1 MLFVRFTDV
10 PDTRI
15 QNYERLTFVE
25 AVIATHD
32 LHQACS
38 EEGTSCS
45 GDFRIFDQKDELL
58 YRGTFTFGTGGTY
71 PNLYHQVKD
80 RVQRIRTKKEENA
93 KKIWLL
99 DEIEIETP
107 DDYKRQSVT
116 SNPIVS
122 STYQSRLTR
131 LQRRLIYG
139 AATTGILFT
148 SLFTAAQWFID
159 KEAHAEQVTGGEQAW
174 LDAYEQALQGEEASL
189 IDLLERKVR
198 SEEEDALLVDL
209 YLAEGEDQKALELT
223 DDPILIET
231 KLDGLDLSGQEKL
244 ERLQDFQASY
254 PTDEGAF
261 DLAVL
266 KRDHETVAKTDDVEW
281 TAPRI
286 SAKVIAYLYLGD
298 IESAKEWTSK
308 TNDPTVQ
315 VKVDKYQ
322 DIAAT
327 INGLNDKLK
336 KTSSKDTSAR
346 EKIQAAIATEEVQ
359 LQTILYSD

>member
-15 QNYERLTFVE
+15 QNYERLTFAE
-25 AVIATHD
+25 AVVATHD
-32 LHQACS
+32 LHQARS
-38 EEGTSCS
+38 EEGTTCS
-45 GDFRIFDQKDELL
+45 GDFRLFDQKDELL
-58 YRGTFTFGTGGTY
+58 YRGTFTFGAEGTY

-80 RVQRIRTKKEENA
+80 RVQRIRTKKEDNA
-93 KKIWLL
+93 KKMWLL
-99 DEIEIETP
+99 DEIESETP
-107 DDYKRQSVT
+107 DDYKHHFIK

-159 KEAHAEQVTGGEQAW
+159 KEAYAEQVTGVEQTW
-174 LDAYEQALQGEEASL
+174 LDAYEEALQGEESSL
-189 IDLLERKVR
+189 IALLERKDR
-198 SEEEDALLVDL
+198 SEEEDVLLVDL
-209 YLAEGEDQKALELT
+209 YLAEGADQKALELT

-231 KLDGLDLSGQEKL
+231 KLAGLDLSGKEKL
-244 ERLQDFQASY
+244 ERLQDFQASH

-261 DLAVL
+261 DIATLE
-266 KRDHETVAKTDDVEW
+266 RDHETVTNTKDVEW
-281 TAPRI
+281 TAPRL
-286 SAKVIAYLYLGD
+286 SAKVTAYLSLGD
-298 IESAKEWTSK
+298 IQSANEWASK
-308 TNDPTVQ
+308 TNHPAVQ
-315 VKVDKYQ
+315 EKIDEYQ
-322 DIAAT
+322 NITAT
-327 INGLNDKLK
+327 IGELNEKLK

-346 EKIQAAIATEEVQ
+346 EKVQAAIAAEEVK

>member
-15 QNYERLTFVE
+15 QNYERLPFAE

-32 LHQACS
+32 LHQARS

-45 GDFRIFDQKDELL
+45 GDFRLFDQKDELL

-71 PNLYHQVKD
+71 TNLYHQVKD
-80 RVQRIRTKKEENA
+80 RVQRIRTKKEDNA
-93 KKIWLL
+93 KKMWLL
-99 DEIEIETP
+99 DEIEAETP
-107 DDYKRQSVT
+107 NDYKRQSVK
-116 SNPIVS
+116 PITTVS

-139 AATTGILFT
+139 AGAAGILFT
-148 SLFTAAQWFID
+148 SLFTATQWFID
-159 KEAHAEQVTGGEQAW
+159 KEAHAEQVIGGEQSW
-174 LDAYEQALQGEEASL
+174 LDAYEQTLQGEESSL
-189 IDLLERKVR
+189 IDLLERKDR
-198 SEEEDALLVDL
+198 SEEEDTLLVDL

-231 KLDGLDLSGQEKL
+231 KLAGLELSDKEKL
-244 ERLQDFQASY
+244 ERLQDFQASH

-261 DLAVL
+261 DIAALE
-266 KRDHETVAKTDDVEW
+266 RDHETVAKTDDVEW
-281 TAPRI
+281 TTPRI
-286 SAKVIAYLYLGD
+286 SAKVTAYLSLGD
-298 IESAKEWTSK
+298 IESANEWASK
-308 TNDPTVQ
+308 TNDPAVQ

-322 DIAAT
+322 DITAT
-327 INGLNDKLK
+327 IDGLNEKLK

-346 EKIQAAIATEEVQ
+346 EKIQAAIAAEEVN
-359 LQTILYSD
+359 LETILYSD

>member
-15 QNYERLTFVE
+15 QNYERLTFAE
-25 AVIATHD
+25 AVVATYD
-32 LHQACS
+32 LHQALS

-45 GDFRIFDQKDELL
+45 GDFRLFDQKDELL
-58 YRGTFTFGTGGTY
+58 YRGTFTFGTEGTY

-80 RVQRIRTKKEENA
+80 RVQRIRTKKEDNA
-93 KKIWLL
+93 KKLWLL
-99 DEIEIETP
+99 DEIEAETP
-107 DDYKRQSVT
+107 DDYKRQSAK

-139 AATTGILFT
+139 AATVGILFT
-148 SLFTAAQWFID
+148 SLFTATQWFID
-159 KEAHAEQVTGGEQAW
+159 KEAHAEQVTGGEQVW
-174 LDAYEQALQGEEASL
+174 LDAYEQALKGEESSL
-189 IDLLERKVR
+189 IDLLERKDR
-198 SEEEDALLVDL
+198 SEEEDTLLVDL

-231 KLDGLDLSGQEKL
+231 KLAGLDLSDTEKL
-244 ERLQDFQASY
+244 ERLHDFQASH

-261 DLAVL
+261 DIAVL
-266 KRDHETVAKTDDVEW
+266 KQNHEIVAKTDDVEW

-286 SAKVIAYLYLGD
+286 SAKVTTYLYLGN
-298 IESAKEWTSK
+298 IESANEWASK
-308 TNDPTVQ
+308 TNDPAVQ
-315 VKVDKYQ
+315 VKIDKYQ
-322 DIAAT
+322 DITAT
-327 INGLNDKLK
+327 IDGLNEKLK

-346 EKIQAAIATEEVQ
+346 KKIQAAIAAEEVN
-359 LQTILYSD
+359 LETILHSD

>member
-15 QNYERLTFVE
+15 QNYERLPFAE

-32 LHQACS
+32 LNQALS

-45 GDFRIFDQKDELL
+45 GDFRLFDQKDELL
-58 YRGTFTFGTGGTY
+58 YRGTFTFGTEGTY

-80 RVQRIRTKKEENA
+80 RVQRIRTKKEDNA
-93 KKIWLL
+93 KKMWLL
-99 DEIEIETP
+99 DEIEAETP
-107 DDYKRQSVT
+107 EDYKRYSIK

-139 AATTGILFT
+139 AATAGILFT

-159 KEAHAEQVTGGEQAW
+159 KEAHAEQGIGGEQTW
-174 LDAYEQALQGEEASL
+174 LNAYEQALQGEESSL
-189 IDLLERKVR
+189 INLLERKDR
-198 SEEEDALLVDL
+198 SEEEDALLIDL
-209 YLAEGEDQKALELT
+209 YLTEGEDQKALELM

-231 KLDGLDLSGQEKL
+231 KLARLDLSDKEKL
-244 ERLQDFQASY
+244 ERLQEFQASH

-261 DLAVL
+261 DIATLE
-266 KRDHETVAKTDDVEW
+266 RDHENVANTKDVEW
-281 TAPRI
+281 TAPRV
-286 SAKVIAYLYLGD
+286 SSKVTAYLYLGD
-298 IESAKEWTSK
+298 IQSANEWASK
-308 TNDPTVQ
+308 TNDPDVQ
-315 VKVDKYQ
+315 EQVDTYQ
-322 DIAAT
+322 DITAI
-327 INGLNDKLK
+327 INGLNEKLK
-336 KTSSKDTSAR
+336 KTSSKDTLAR
-346 EKIQAAIATEEVQ
+346 EKIQAAIAAEEVK